1 MAQHESPLEIK
12 MLPIAS
18 LVAVT
23 QNRSSFDLYTAN
35 FTHVP
40 NGYRQILLY
49 LPPLAIPSSNN
60 GQDSVPIKY
69 LAMITIVKKTMQEME
84 KPEV

>member
-1 MAQHESPLEIK
+1 MWSKL
-12 MLPIAS
+12 LPDVLS
-18 LVAVT
+18 VT
-23 QNRSSFDLYTAN
+23 ERL
-35 FTHVP
+35 P
-40 NGYRQILLY
+40 GYRNPCC

-69 LAMITIVKKTMQEME
+69 LAMITIVKNTMHEIE